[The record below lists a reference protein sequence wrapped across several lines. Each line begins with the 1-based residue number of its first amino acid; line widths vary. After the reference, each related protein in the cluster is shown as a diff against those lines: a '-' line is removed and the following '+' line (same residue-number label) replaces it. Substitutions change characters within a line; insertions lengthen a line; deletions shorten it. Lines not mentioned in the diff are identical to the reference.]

1 VSDFLFSYG
10 TLLPQ
15 HAPEDIAAT
24 TAKLR
29 PYAEAWVY
37 GTLYDLGDFPGVR
50 LQPDNGSRVFGTVF
64 LLPDDPDLLQ
74 RLDEY
79 EGFNPDEE
87 QASLFI
93 RRRQTVTL
101 TDGNVLECWIYEY
114 NGTPSS
120 AQIIASGKYHPGL

>member
-15 HAPEDIAAT
+15 HAPDEIAAA

-29 PYAEAWVY
+29 PYADGWVQ
-37 GTLYDLGDFPGVR
+37 GTLYDLCDFPGAV
-50 LQPDNGSRVFGTVF
+50 LHPSNGSKVYGRVFC
-64 LLPDDPDLLQ
+64 LPDDPDFLRQ
-74 RLDEY
+74 LDEY

-93 RRRQTVTL
+93 RRRHAVTL
-101 TDGNVLECWIYEY
+101 SNGKTLDCWIYEY
-114 NGTPSS
+114 NGQPSPAMIVS
-120 AQIIASGKYHPGL
+120 TGKYRPHR